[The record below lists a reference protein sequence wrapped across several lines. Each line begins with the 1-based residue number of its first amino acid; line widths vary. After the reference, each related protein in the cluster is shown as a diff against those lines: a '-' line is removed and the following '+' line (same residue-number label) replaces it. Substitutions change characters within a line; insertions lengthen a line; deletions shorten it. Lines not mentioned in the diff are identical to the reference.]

1 MYHLG
6 RGIEKD
12 GEKEMYH
19 TEKAVIGCHPKARYN
34 LGCNEWNNGNTKG
47 AVRHWIIAANLGDDD
62 SIKAL
67 MHAFRRGFVD
77 KDELAAALRAH
88 QDAVDSTKSLQREA
102 AVEYEI

>member
-1 MYHLG
+1 MYHYG
-6 RGIEKD
+6 YGVEKD
-12 GEKEMYH
+12 KGKEVPHMEEA
-19 TEKAVIGCHPKARYN
+19 TIGGHPSARYN
-34 LGCNEWNNGNTKG
+34 LGVHEWNNGNTKG
-47 AVRHWIIAANLGDDD
+47 AVRHWIIAANLGDDA

-67 MHAFRRGFVD
+67 MHALRRGFVD